1 MAIRSLAAFRL
12 RRFGRDRSGVSA
24 VEFALILPI
33 MLVLYLGGFEV
44 SEAVIINHKVT
55 HSTSVLGDLVAQTD
69 AINDAEMQSIL
80 DAVST
85 VISPYPM
92 DDLTIIVSQIA
103 IDNTGNATIDWSE
116 ARYTTALAEGTPVVL
131 PAGLV
136 RNNTCLI
143 MAEVHYAY
151 TPTFGKVL
159 TGGVI
164 DLGEVFYLR
173 PREGTCVT
181 GPN

>member
-1 MAIRSLAAFRL
+1 MAIRSLAHRIRLFR
-12 RRFGRDRSGVSA
+12 RDRSGLSA

-33 MLVLYLGGFEV
+33 MVVLYLAGFEV

-55 HSTSVLGDLVAQTD
+55 HSTSVLGDLVAQTEFID
-69 AINDAEMQSIL
+69 DAEMESIL
-80 DAVST
+80 DAVQT

-92 DDLTIIVSQIA
+92 DTLTIVVSQIA
-103 IDNTGNATIDWSE
+103 INATGVATVDWSE
-116 ARYTTALAEGTPVVL
+116 ARNATPLAEGTTVTL
-131 PAGLV
+131 PTGLV

-143 MAEVHYAY
+143 KAEVHFAY
-151 TPTFGKVL
+151 TPTFGEVL
-159 TGGVI
+159 TGVI